1 MGLGERGR
9 PCYGASTQTLNE
21 GKNMAEEEPI
31 LTSPPTQDVAAHVAD
46 YSNFTRLLKWGAVVC
61 FIVGLVW
68 MLLIKAYW

>member
-1 MGLGERGR
+1 LGSGEGLVMEPPR
-9 PCYGASTQTLNE
+9 QTLNE
-21 GKNMAEEEPI
+21 GKDMAEEEPI

-46 YSNFTRLLKWGAVVC
+46 YTNFTRLLKWGAVVC